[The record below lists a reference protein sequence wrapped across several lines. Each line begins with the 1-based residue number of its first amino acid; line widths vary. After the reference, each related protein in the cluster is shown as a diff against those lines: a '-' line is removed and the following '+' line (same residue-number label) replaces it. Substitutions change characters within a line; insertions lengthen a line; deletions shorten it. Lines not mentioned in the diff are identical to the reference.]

1 MKVIQNCQPECD
13 LRVQEIHLR
22 KYAETERRGFLG
34 ELEREYDLLVN
45 QCKTDGNLAL
55 QLSENAVF
63 GGLILQRAFWE
74 EKLKALL
81 TKLRGCT
88 DAAVIKHIRRLFEA
102 DWNDRFHLIS
112 RLIAWENAV
121 TV

>member
-1 MKVIQNCQPECD
+1 M
-13 LRVQEIHLR
+13 
-22 KYAETERRGFLG
+22 
-34 ELEREYDLLVN
+34 
-45 QCKTDGNLAL
+45 AL
-55 QLSENAVF
+55 QLSENAIF
-63 GGLILQRAFWE
+63 GGLLLQRAFWE

-88 DAAVIKHIRRLFEA
+88 DVVIKQIRRLFEA